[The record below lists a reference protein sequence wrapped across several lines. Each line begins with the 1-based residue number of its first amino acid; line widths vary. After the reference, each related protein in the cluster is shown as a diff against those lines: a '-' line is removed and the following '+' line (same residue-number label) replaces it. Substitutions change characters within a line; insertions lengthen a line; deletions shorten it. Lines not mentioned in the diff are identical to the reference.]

1 MNTKVEI
8 IYVFEHLRC
17 SEPFW
22 SELFHLRIIVYC
34 TMINEIVIVCTSDSW
49 LVLCLKERGIEEKRR
64 SGTSKWP
71 FCISL
76 CSAVVAVSSVCF

>member
-34 TMINEIVIVCTSDSW
+34 TMINEIVIVCTSDS
-49 LVLCLKERGIEEKRR
+49 
-64 SGTSKWP
+64 
-71 FCISL
+71 
-76 CSAVVAVSSVCF
+76 